1 MPLKP
6 SVFARLSQV
15 ATPFFASGL
24 MLLLPVSGFSQSASA
39 PTTAQQKSSQ
49 QKAAQSKVAQ
59 QKAAQQKAAQQK
71 AAQQPASQ
79 KKASTQTAQK
89 KPASRA
95 SASTATPKSASS
107 QKAANKQKQAK
118 NTKRQETARTVANQK
133 ARAKKAESNYVSVGS
148 RLGLRSQEAELVLNS
163 SAVLVI
169 DQRTNEVLLEK
180 NPDVALP
187 IASITKLMTALV
199 TLEAGLP
206 MDEEITI
213 TQDDARL
220 EKYSAS
226 RLKVGSQFSRGELLH
241 LALMSSENRA
251 AQALG
256 RTYPGGLS
264 AFVDQMNSTAQAL
277 GMTRSQFVEP
287 TGLSSQNVA
296 TPRDLT
302 SLVNAAYQFP
312 LIRQYSTDRGAVVSV
327 GGRQQQFVNTNSLAR
342 GEIWDIGVSKTG
354 FIRDAGR
361 CLVMQTTIQNN
372 PVIMVMLDAQATGK
386 RVADAERIRR
396 WLSTQENYAGFRS

>member
-6 SVFARLSQV
+6 SVFLRLSQV
-15 ATPFFASGL
+15 VGPFFASGL
-24 MLLLPVSGFSQSASA
+24 MLLLPVSGFSQSALA
-39 PTTAQQKSSQ
+39 PTTAQQK
-49 QKAAQSKVAQ
+49 AAQP
-59 QKAAQQKAAQQK
+59 K

-89 KPASRA
+89 KPAPRA

-118 NTKRQETARTVANQK
+118 NTKRQETARTVANKK
-133 ARAKKAESNYVSVGS
+133 ARAKKAESSYVSVGS
-148 RLGLRSQEAELVLNS
+148 RLGLRGQEAELVLNS

-180 NPDVALP
+180 NPDVVLP

-342 GEIWDIGVSKTG
+342 GEIWDIGISKTG

-372 PVIMVMLDAQATGK
+372 PVIMIMLDAQATGK

-396 WLSTQENYAGFRS
+396 WLTTQENYAGFRS

>member
-15 ATPFFASGL
+15 SVPFFASGL

-39 PTTAQQKSSQ
+39 PTTAQQKAAQQKSSQ
-49 QKAAQSKVAQ
+49 QKAAQSKAVQSKAAQPKSAQ
-59 QKAAQQKAAQQK
+59 QK
-71 AAQQPASQ
+71 ASQ

-89 KPASRA
+89 RPASRA

-118 NTKRQETARTVANQK
+118 NTKRQQTARTVANKK

-372 PVIMVMLDAQATGK
+372 PVIMIMLDAQATGK

-396 WLSTQENYAGFRS
+396 WLTTQENYAGFRS

>member
-15 ATPFFASGL
+15 SVPFFASGL

-39 PTTAQQKSSQ
+39 PTTAQQK
-49 QKAAQSKVAQ
+49 VAQ
-59 QKAAQQKAAQQK
+59 QKSSQPKAAQQKAAQQK
-71 AAQQPASQ
+71 ASQKKASQ

-89 KPASRA
+89 KPVSRA
-95 SASTATPKSASS
+95 SASTVTPKSASS

-118 NTKRQETARTVANQK
+118 NTKRQQTARTVANKK

-226 RLKVGSQFSRGELLH
+226 RLKVGAQFSRGELLH

-296 TPRDLT
+296 TPRDLA

-342 GEIWDIGVSKTG
+342 GEIWDIGISKTG

-372 PVIMVMLDAQATGK
+372 PVIMIMLDAQATGK

-396 WLSTQENYAGFRS
+396 WLTTQENYAGFRS

>member
-1 MPLKP
+1 MPLSPTLLHCFKQ
-6 SVFARLSQV
+6 A
-15 ATPFFASGL
+15 ATRWTAALVMVS
-24 MLLLPVSGFSQSASA
+24 LPVLAYSQSAPSSGA
-39 PTTAQQKSSQ
+39 TPQKSSQ
-49 QKAAQSKVAQ
+49 SKAAPPA
-59 QKAAQQKAAQQK
+59 
-71 AAQQPASQ
+71 ASQ
-79 KKASTQTAQK
+79 KKAASQQASQK
-89 KPASRA
+89 KTVAS
-95 SASTATPKSASS
+95 TPKSAQKST
-107 QKAANKQKQAK
+107 QKAASARKQVTS
-118 NTKRQETARTVANQK
+118 NKRQQTARAATQKK
-133 ARAKKAESNYVSVGS
+133 ARAKADATNYVSVGS

-206 MDEEITI
+206 MEEEITI
-213 TQDDARL
+213 TQEDAQL

-226 RLKVGSQFSRGELLH
+226 RLKVGSQFSRAELLH

-264 AFVDQMNSTAQAL
+264 VFVQEMNATAQRL
-277 GMTRSQFVEP
+277 GMARSRFVEP
-287 TGLSSQNVA
+287 TGLSSNNVA
-296 TPRDLT
+296 TPRDLAI
-302 SLVNAAYQFP
+302 LVNASYQFS
-312 LIRQYSTDRGAVVSV
+312 LIRQYSTDRGAIVTV
-327 GGRQQQFVNTNSLAR
+327 GGRQQQFVNTNALAR
-342 GEIWDIGVSKTG
+342 GEVWDIGVSKTG

-386 RVADAERIRR
+386 RIADAERIRR
-396 WLSTQENYAGFRS
+396 WLSTQDNYAGFRS

>member
-1 MPLKP
+1 M
-6 SVFARLSQV
+6 FA
-15 ATPFFASGL
+15 
-24 MLLLPVSGFSQSASA
+24 LPVAGYSQSASA
-39 PTTAQQKSSQ
+39 STPSQ
-49 QKAAQSKVAQ
+49 QKTTQAKSAQPKV
-59 QKAAQQKAAQQK
+59 
-71 AAQQPASQ
+71 AQQPASQ
-79 KKASTQTAQK
+79 KTAANQAAQK
-89 KPASRA
+89 RGDPKA
-95 SASTATPKSASS
+95 SASTSKAKSASA
-107 QKAANKQKQAK
+107 QKAGSKQRQVKSTQRRETARMAANKGSRVK
-118 NTKRQETARTVANQK
+118 NTEP
-133 ARAKKAESNYVSVGS
+133 NYVSVGS
-148 RLGLRSQEAELVLNS
+148 RLGLRSQETELVLNS

-213 TQDDARL
+213 TQDDTRL

-296 TPRDLT
+296 TPRDLA

-361 CLVMQTTIQNN
+361 CLVMQTTIHNN

-396 WLSTQENYAGFRS
+396 WLTTQENYAGFRS

>member
-39 PTTAQQKSSQ
+39 PTTAQQK
-49 QKAAQSKVAQ
+49 
-59 QKAAQQKAAQQK
+59 AAQQKSSQPKSAQQK
-71 AAQQPASQ
+71 ASQ

-118 NTKRQETARTVANQK
+118 NTKRQQTARTVANKK

-226 RLKVGSQFSRGELLH
+226 RLKVGSHFSRGELLH

-264 AFVDQMNSTAQAL
+264 AFVDQMNSTAKAL

-372 PVIMVMLDAQATGK
+372 PVIMIMLDAQATGK

-396 WLSTQENYAGFRS
+396 WLTTQENYAGFRS